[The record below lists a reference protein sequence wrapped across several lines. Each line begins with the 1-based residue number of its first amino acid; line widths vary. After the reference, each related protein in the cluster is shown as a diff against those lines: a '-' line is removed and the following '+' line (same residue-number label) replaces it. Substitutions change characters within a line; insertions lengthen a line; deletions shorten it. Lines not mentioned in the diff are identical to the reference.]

1 MTTVLVVE
9 DELNIRKF
17 VSANLKARGFQVME
31 APDAETGWETLQTTV
46 PDLMVLDIK
55 LPGMDGWQLLELVI
69 TDPRLEEVPVVV
81 MTAHHNR
88 RRGRSAS
95 HRQRRI
101 FAGKRGTLVS
111 AVHKAPNG
119 AANTNHTSINTSNR
133 GADQGDPSSLSCRL
147 TPHPTPFT
155 SILCRRYIFLRR
167 VQRPNSTSALAIR
180 RSG

>member
-69 TDPRLEEVPVVV
+69 TDTRLEEVPVVV
-81 MTAHHNR
+81 MTAHVMDSEARQVRFPNVSEVVFKPI
-88 RRGRSAS
+88 SAA
-95 HRQRRI
+95 Q
-101 FAGKRGTLVS
+101 LVG
-111 AVHKAPNG
+111 AVNKALNG
-119 AANTNHTSINTSNR
+119 VNEH
-133 GADQGDPSSLSCRL
+133 
-147 TPHPTPFT
+147 
-155 SILCRRYIFLRR
+155 
-167 VQRPNSTSALAIR
+167 
-180 RSG
+180 